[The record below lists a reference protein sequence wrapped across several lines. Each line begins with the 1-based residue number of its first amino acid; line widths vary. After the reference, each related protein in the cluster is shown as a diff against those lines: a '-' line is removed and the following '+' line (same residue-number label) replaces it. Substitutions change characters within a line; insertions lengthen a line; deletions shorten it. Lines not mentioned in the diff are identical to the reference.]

1 MAAEVMRVG
10 GRIRRISRNRLL
22 IWSRLFPSPS
32 PFPLSYVFQHLPY
45 AVDELGRP
53 SVFAFPS
60 PYFLPFSSFR
70 RSPSRDHPFLQ
81 RSSIAPICVFNGVLC
96 EFPSTRHNDCYLQPF
111 SCSFISLSP
120 LFHPLTFSQSLA
132 SDPFSQSLSRG
143 RKYTHYY
150 IVYRPFPYSFPHIPY
165 PFDVRQPTFI
175 VRANKHLL
183 HSFFFVSIVVL
194 FLVPSLS

>member
-1 MAAEVMRVG
+1 MVSA
-10 GRIRRISRNRLL
+10 
-22 IWSRLFPSPS
+22 F
-32 PFPLSYVFQHLPY
+32 PFPLPLPSFLRFSTSPY

-120 LFHPLTFSQSLA
+120 LFHPITFSQSLA
-132 SDPFSQSLSRG
+132 SDSFSQSLSRVESIHI
-143 RKYTHYY
+143 TT
-150 IVYRPFPYSFPHIPY
+150 PFS
-165 PFDVRQPTFI
+165 
-175 VRANKHLL
+175 
-183 HSFFFVSIVVL
+183 SFFRLPSPTSPILSTFSNQ
-194 FLVPSLS
+194 PSLCVRITTPNCAELQYSRMFFSYSL